1 VNSSTVETDSDELHF
16 PPRRLR
22 ARRERAVG
30 WFEQPEPSP
39 PDLLLIYG
47 VADPLVFRVV
57 ELLDIYREL
66 ALLGKISYE
75 AGRGKD
81 GAHRK
86 LRLYA
91 ELERVSGDLSLKVDG
106 WLVRFNRSPNEGL
119 VALVDQIETTP
130 ELQFSTL
137 DAMEKTAAEL
147 GAEQKKYEYLL
158 GEARLILDELHSA
171 VASLTH
177 EQLCLQMHLQYLVTA
192 AMPPAY
198 DEELLKARDLFLS
211 LFIMRDEYFAEPRPG
226 LLREYL
232 TETAKI
238 EASAAYRELR
248 QRAVAS
254 RPDINYLINGRNES
268 LDAIPAKLEAAA
280 EELEVLALL
289 DEVELT
295 NSDAY
300 VAD

>member
-22 ARRERAVG
+22 ARRERTVG
-30 WFEQPEPSP
+30 WFEETTPSAA
-39 PDLLLIYG
+39 DLLLVYG

-57 ELLDIYREL
+57 ELLDVYREL

-75 AGRGKD
+75 DGRGKD
-81 GAHRK
+81 GAHHK

-91 ELERVSGDLSLKVDG
+91 ELERVSGDLSVKVDG

-130 ELQFSTL
+130 ELQFHVL
-137 DAMEKTAAEL
+137 AAMEKAAAEL

-158 GEARLILDELHSA
+158 DEARLILNELHSA

-177 EQLCLQMHLQYLVTA
+177 EQLSLQMHLQYLVTA

-198 DEELLKARDLFLS
+198 DAELLKARDLFLS
-211 LFIMRDEYFAEPRPG
+211 LFILRDEYFTEPRPG

-232 TETAKI
+232 AETAKI
-238 EASAAYRELR
+238 EVSAAYRALDQDVKAAR
-248 QRAVAS
+248 SKLHSFVYGL
-254 RPDINYLINGRNES
+254 NNG
-268 LDAIPAKLEAAA
+268 LDNLPAKLEAAA

-289 DEVELT
+289 DEVDLANGDT
-295 NSDAY
+295 HA
-300 VAD
+300 A